1 MSTWKA
7 GDWAIFTGAISAT
20 CAPAHGRAGRD
31 GGVLVE
37 IIDVDNPDPQDPSL
51 AGHSI
56 FARSSSSGGVGAV
69 HPDELEVPPWLA
81 GGGGALIAEEPIPA
95 DATAGGV
102 TGPGAAVLR

>member
-56 FARSSSSGGVGAV
+56 FARSSSSGGVGARRCADPRTASCQPRPTNGILV
-69 HPDELEVPPWLA
+69 AMMVMNCTLA
-81 GGGGALIAEEPIPA
+81 SSGRLAMES
-95 DATAGGV
+95 TA
-102 TGPGAAVLR
+102 